1 MSSVFVDTSAI
12 YALLDADD
20 TGHAMAKAA
29 WVDLLE
35 ADTFLVTSNYILIE
49 TCALI
54 QNRIGIEAVRVFHED
69 IVPLFDVRWIDKLL
83 HHAATGALLVA
94 GRKKISLVDCSSFEV
109 MRQAGIRTA
118 FSLDKHFVEQ
128 GFKIMP

>member
-1 MSSVFVDTSAI
+1 MSSVFVDTSAV

-20 TGHAMAKAA
+20 TGHITAKAA
-29 WVDLLE
+29 WIDLLK

-54 QNRIGIEAVRVFHED
+54 QNRIGFEAVRVFNED
-69 IVPLFDVRWIDKLL
+69 VAPLFDIHWIDKLL
-83 HHAATGALLVA
+83 HHAATSALLVA
-94 GRKKISLVDCSSFEV
+94 GRKKLSLVDCTSFEV
-109 MRQAGIRTA
+109 MRRTGIRTA

-128 GFKIMP
+128 GFKTIP